1 MWNPE
6 SLTLESGIQ
15 LNESGIPLTITIQN
29 PSTTDKESG
38 IRNPAPRLRIP
49 RLSCQ
54 IPLHVT
60 RDRIYTGA
68 ESLLAPI
75 LKAYV

>member
-38 IRNPAPRLRIP
+38 IQYLDSAFQDCLVIFPYMGREIEYTPARS
-49 RLSCQ
+49 LS
-54 IPLHVT
+54 
-60 RDRIYTGA
+60 
-68 ESLLAPI
+68 
-75 LKAYV
+75 